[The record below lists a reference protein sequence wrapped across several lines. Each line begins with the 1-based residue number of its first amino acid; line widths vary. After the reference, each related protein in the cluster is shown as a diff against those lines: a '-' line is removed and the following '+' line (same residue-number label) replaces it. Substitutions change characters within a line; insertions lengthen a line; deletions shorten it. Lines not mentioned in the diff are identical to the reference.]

1 MTPRKVPAVPR
12 PLDDIRVIDLSS
24 GPAPGIA
31 TMILGDFGA
40 DVIKVERPGGDTM
53 RSLPNAP
60 MWLRGKRSVVLD
72 LTLPSEQARLHEL
85 VRGADVVVASFEPGH
100 ATALGADY
108 DTLRGVNPA
117 LIYCSHTGWGE
128 HGPYAGYPAYDHV
141 VAAKSGRMTSF
152 AGVAPRPGPA
162 FSYVQVGVH
171 GSAQAAAQGILAALM
186 AREVT
191 GQGQFVETS
200 LLRGH
205 LPYDMGALIREQL
218 AVRDPAGFGA
228 DPLADASRMPTLNYH
243 PVMAKDGWI
252 QLGNLLEHLF
262 YSYVTAAE
270 LFEFL
275 TDPKYAGQ
283 PASWPES
290 LREHAR
296 DQMLLRMQERTV
308 EEWMQAFRENGNV
321 AAEPYLTTQQG
332 IRHPDLL
339 LNGDVVETVH
349 PRLGKM
355 LQLGPVARLTETPGR
370 VASSEPLVGEHT
382 EEVFAE
388 SPRPAPRLRIPR
400 VPEPRHPLE
409 GVTVMELSTIIATPL
424 AATFLGDMGARV
436 IKVEPTGGDPYRVMG
451 AGPGAGIGASK
462 TNVAK
467 ESILVD
473 LKEPEG
479 QAIVQALLTKTDVVM
494 HNYRPGVPERLGI
507 GFADALRLNP
517 RIVYVSANGYGPDG
531 PGATRP
537 CAHPIPGAALG
548 GAYMQSGLG
557 HPLAKAEGLAQ
568 IREEARRL
576 MRANEVNPDPN
587 ASMTAATAAMLG
599 LYAARRLGVGQ
610 QVFVDMMGASAYANS
625 DDALWYEGKPERP
638 SLDADL
644 HGIGALYRLYPAK
657 DGSWVFLGVV
667 TEDEWRALCRGIG
680 RDALARDP
688 RFATHEAR
696 CANDAALVEEL
707 AAVFA
712 SDGADAWEARLIPEG
727 VGCVRADKQ
736 TVGAFWLNDPQS
748 AANGMAPEVDHMY
761 WERYRRHGPI
771 VTFDRMP
778 GAYRGGSIGGDS
790 TDSLLAELGYDA
802 SAIASLRARRLV
814 AGPLGS

>member
-1 MTPRKVPAVPR
+1 MIR

-40 DVIKVERPGGDTM
+40 DVIKVEAPGGDPM
-53 RSLPNAP
+53 RSMPNAP

-72 LTLPSEQARLHEL
+72 LTHASEQARLHEL
-85 VRGADVVVASFEPGH
+85 VRGADVVVASYPPG
-100 ATALGADY
+100 AASALGADCA
-108 DTLRGVNPA
+108 TLRGVNPS

-128 HGPYAGYPAYDHV
+128 SGPYAHYPVNDHL
-141 VAAKSGRMTSF
+141 VAAKSGRMRTF

-171 GSAQAAAQGILAALM
+171 GSAQAAAQGILGALM
-186 AREVT
+186 AREAT
-191 GQGQFVETS
+191 GEGQFVEAS

-218 AVRDPAGFGA
+218 AARDPAGFGA

-243 PVMAKDGWI
+243 PVMAKDGRWI

-275 TDPKYAGQ
+275 TDPRFQGQ
-283 PASWPES
+283 PASWSES

-296 DQMLLRMQERTV
+296 DQMLLRMQERTA
-308 EEWMQAFRENGNV
+308 EEWMEAFRENGNV
-321 AAEPYLTTQQG
+321 AAEPYLTTQEG
-332 IRHPDLL
+332 IRQPDLL

-349 PRLGKM
+349 PRLGRM

-370 VASSEPLVGEHT
+370 VASSEPLVGQHSA
-382 EEVFAE
+382 EVFDEA
-388 SPRPAPRLRIPR
+388 PRPAPRMR
-400 VPEPRHPLE
+400 VPRSPLPRHPLE

-436 IKVEPTGGDPYRVMG
+436 IKVEPTDGDPYRVMG

-473 LKEPEG
+473 LKGAEG
-479 QAIVQALLTKTDVVM
+479 QAIVRGLLAKTDIVM

-507 GFADALRLNP
+507 GFEDALQLNP

-548 GAYMQSGLG
+548 GAYMQSGVG
-557 HPLAKAEGLAQ
+557 HPLASAEGLAQ

-599 LYAARRLGVGQ
+599 LYASRRLGIGQ

-625 DDALWYEGKPERP
+625 DDALWYEGKPDRP
-638 SLDADL
+638 TLDADL
-644 HGIGALYRLYPAK
+644 FGLGALYRLYPAQ
-657 DGSWVFLGVV
+657 GGTWVFLGVV
-667 TEDEWRALCRGIG
+667 SEDEWRALCRGIG
-680 RDALARDP
+680 RDALASDP
-688 RFATHEAR
+688 RFATAEAR
-696 CANDAALVEEL
+696 AANEAALAEEL
-707 AAVFA
+707 GAVFA
-712 SDGADAWEARLIPEG
+712 SDGADAWETRLIALG
-727 VGCVRADKQ
+727 VGCVRADKDS
-736 TVGAFWLNDPQS
+736 VGTFFLNDPH
-748 AANGMAPEVDHMY
+748 ARANELAPEVDHMY
-761 WERYRRHGPI
+761 WGRYRRHGPI

-790 TDSLLAELGYDA
+790 TDSLLVELGYDA
-802 SAIASLRARRLV
+802 SAVADLRARRVV
-814 AGPLGS
+814 AGPLHS

>member
-1 MTPRKVPAVPR
+1 MTR

-40 DVIKVERPGGDTM
+40 DVIKVEAPGGDPM
-53 RSLPNAP
+53 RSMPNAP

-72 LTLPSEQARLHEL
+72 LTQPAEQARLHEL
-85 VRGADVVVASFEPGH
+85 VRGADVVVSSDVQPRAAER
-100 ATALGADY
+100 GADY
-108 DTLRGVNPA
+108 ETLRGVNPA
-117 LIYCSHTGWGE
+117 LVYCSHTGWGE
-128 HGPYAGYPAYDHV
+128 EGPLAGYPVYDHV
-141 VAAKSGRMTSF
+141 VAAKSGRMRSF
-152 AGVAPRPGPA
+152 AGVAPRPGPG

-171 GSAQAAAQGILAALM
+171 GSAQAAAQGVLAALM

-191 GQGQFVETS
+191 GEGQLVETS

-218 AVRDPAGFGA
+218 AARDPAGFGA

-243 PVMAKDGWI
+243 PVMTKDGRWI

-270 LFEFL
+270 LWELL
-275 TDPKYAGQ
+275 TDPRFAGQ
-283 PASWPES
+283 PASWSEA
-290 LREHAR
+290 LREYAR
-296 DQMLLRMQERTV
+296 DQMLLKMQERTA
-308 EEWMQAFRENGNV
+308 EEWMEAFRENGNV
-321 AAEPYLTTQQG
+321 AAEPYLTTQEG

-339 LNGDVVETVH
+339 INGDVVELEH

-370 VASSEPLVGEHT
+370 VANSEPLVGEHSDA
-382 EEVFAE
+382 VFAE
-388 SPRPAPRLRIPR
+388 APRPAPRLRIPR
-400 VPEPRHPLE
+400 SPEPRHPLE

-473 LKEPEG
+473 LKGAEG
-479 QAIVQALLTKTDVVM
+479 QAIVQALLAKTDVVM

-507 GFADALRLNP
+507 GFEDALRLNP
-517 RIVYVSANGYGPDG
+517 RIVYVSSNGYGPDG

-638 SLDADL
+638 TLDADL
-644 HGIGALYRLYPAK
+644 YGLGALYRLYPAK
-657 DGSWVFLGVV
+657 GDTWVFLGVV
-667 TEDEWRALCRGIG
+667 TEDEWRALCRGTG
-680 RDALARDP
+680 RDALASDP
-688 RFATHEAR
+688 RFATAEAR
-696 CANDAALVEEL
+696 AANDTALIEEL
-707 AAVFA
+707 TAVFA

-727 VGCVRADKQ
+727 VGCVRADKDS
-736 TVGAFWLNDPQS
+736 VGTFFLNAPHSQ
-748 AANGMAPEVDHMY
+748 ANELAPEVDHMY
-761 WERYRRHGPI
+761 WGKYRRHGPI

-802 SAIASLRARRLV
+802 SMVVDLRSRGIV
-814 AGPLGS
+814 AGPLKS

>member
-1 MTPRKVPAVPR
+1 VTR

-40 DVIKVERPGGDTM
+40 DVIKVEAPGGDPA
-53 RSLPNAP
+53 RALPNAP

-72 LTLPSEQARLHEL
+72 LTQPADQARLHDL
-85 VRGADVVVASFEPGH
+85 VRGADVVVASFEPGE
-100 ATALGADY
+100 AEPRAADY
-108 DTLRGVNPA
+108 ATLREITPS

-128 HGPYAGYPAYDHV
+128 HGPYAGYPVNDHLI
-141 VAAKSGRMTSF
+141 AAKTGRMRTF
-152 AGVAPRPGPA
+152 AGVAPRPGPG
-162 FSYVQVGVH
+162 FPYVQVGVH
-171 GSAQAAAQGILAALM
+171 GSAQAAAQGVLAALM

-191 GQGQFVETS
+191 GEGQLVETS

-218 AVRDPAGFGA
+218 SARDPEGFGP
-228 DPLADASRMPTLNYH
+228 DPLADATRMPTLNYH

-270 LFEFL
+270 LWEL
-275 TDPKYAGQ
+275 ITDPRFQGQ
-283 PASWPES
+283 PASWSES
-290 LREHAR
+290 LREYAR
-296 DQMLLRMQERTV
+296 DQMLLKMQERTV

-355 LQLGPVARLTETPGR
+355 FQLGPVARLTETPGH
-370 VASSEPLVGEHT
+370 VANSEPLVGEHT
-382 EEVFAE
+382 EQLLAE
-388 SPRPAPRLRIPR
+388 APRPAPRLRVPR
-400 VPEPRHPLE
+400 VPAPRHPLE
-409 GVTVMELSTIIATPL
+409 GVTVLELATIIATPM

-467 ESILVD
+467 ESILLD
-473 LKEPEG
+473 LKEPEA
-479 QAIVQALLTKTDVVM
+479 QAVVQALLAKSDVVM

-517 RIVYVSANGYGPDG
+517 RIVYVSSNGYGPDG

-548 GAYMQSGLG
+548 GAYMQAGLG
-557 HPLAKAEGLAQ
+557 HPLATAEGLAQ

-638 SLDADL
+638 TLDGELYGLNAL
-644 HGIGALYRLYPAK
+644 HRLYEAR
-657 DGSWVFLGVV
+657 GVTWLFLAAAS
-667 TEDEWRALCRGIG
+667 DPEWRALCRGLG
-680 RDALARDP
+680 RDALASDP
-688 RFATHEAR
+688 RFASSDAR
-696 CANDAALVEEL
+696 RANDAALIEEL

-712 SDGADAWEARLIPEG
+712 SDTADAWEARLIPAG
-727 VGCVRADKQ
+727 VGCVRADKEG
-736 TVGAFWLNDPQS
+736 VGSFFLNDPH
-748 AANGMAPEVDHMY
+748 AIANELAPEVDHAV
-761 WERYRRHGPI
+761 WGRYRRHGPI

-802 SAIASLRARRLV
+802 ASIADLRARGLV

>member
-1 MTPRKVPAVPR
+1 MTR

-24 GPAPGIA
+24 GPAPAIA

-40 DVIKVERPGGDTM
+40 DVIKVEPPGGDPA
-53 RSLPNAP
+53 RSMPSAP
-60 MWLRGKRSVVLD
+60 MLMRGKRSVVLD
-72 LTLPSEQARLHEL
+72 LPQAAEQARLHEL
-85 VRGADVVVASFEPGH
+85 VRGADVVVASFAPG
-100 ATALGADY
+100 TAQELGADY
-108 DTLRGVNPA
+108 DTLRGVNPS
-117 LIYCSHTGWGE
+117 LVYCSHTGWGE
-128 HGPYAGYPAYDHV
+128 RGPLAHYPVNDHL
-141 VAAKSGRMTSF
+141 VAAKSGRMRTF
-152 AGVAPRPGPA
+152 AGVHPRPGPGFA
-162 FSYVQVGVH
+162 YVQVGVH
-171 GSAQAAAQGILAALM
+171 GSAQAAAQGIIAALM

-191 GQGQFVETS
+191 GEGQFVETS

-218 AVRDPAGFGA
+218 AARDPAGFGA
-228 DPLADASRMPTLNYH
+228 DPLADAARMPTLNYH
-243 PVMAKDGWI
+243 PVMTKDGRWI

-275 TDPKYAGQ
+275 TDERFQGQ
-283 PASWPES
+283 PASWSES
-290 LREHAR
+290 LREYAR
-296 DQMLLRMQERTV
+296 DQMLLRMQERTA

-321 AAEPYLTTQQG
+321 AAEPYLTTQEG
-332 IRHPDLL
+332 IRQPDLL
-339 LNGDVVETVH
+339 VNGDVVETVH

-355 LQLGPVARLTETPGR
+355 LQLGPVARLTETPGV

-382 EEVFAE
+382 AEVFAE
-388 SPRPAPRLRIPR
+388 SPRPAPRLRMPHHP
-400 VPEPRHPLE
+400 VPRHPLE

-424 AATFLGDMGARV
+424 AATFLGDLGARV

-473 LKEPEG
+473 LKAPDG
-479 QAIVQALLTKTDVVM
+479 QAIVQSLLAQTDVVM

-507 GFADALRLNP
+507 GFQDALRLNP

-548 GAYMQSGLG
+548 GAFMQSGLG
-557 HPLAKAEGLAQ
+557 HPLQRAEGLAQ

-599 LYAARRLGVGQ
+599 LYASRRLGVGQ
-610 QVFVDMMGASAYANS
+610 EVFVDMMGASAYANS
-625 DDALWYEGKPERP
+625 DDALWYEGKPDRP
-638 SLDADL
+638 VLDGAL
-644 HGIGALYRLYPAK
+644 YGLGALYRLYPAQG
-657 DGSWVFLGVV
+657 DTWVFLVAQG
-667 TEDEWRALCRGIG
+667 DEEWSALCRALG
-680 RDALARDP
+680 RDGLASDE
-688 RFATHEAR
+688 RFATREAR
-696 CANDAALVEEL
+696 TANDAALIEEL
-707 AAVFA
+707 SAVFA
-712 SDGADAWEARLIPEG
+712 SDHADAWEARLIAAG
-727 VGCVRADKQ
+727 VGCVRADED
-736 TVGAFWLNDPQS
+736 TVGTFFLNDPQ
-748 AANGMAPEVDHMY
+748 AQANEMAPEVDHMY
-761 WERYRRHGPI
+761 WGRYRRHGPI

-802 SAIASLRARRLV
+802 SAIADLRGRRIV

>member
-1 MTPRKVPAVPR
+1 MPR

-40 DVIKVERPGGDTM
+40 DVIKVEAPGGDPQ
-53 RSLPNAP
+53 RALPNAP

-72 LTLPSEQARLHEL
+72 LAQVPDQARLHEL
-85 VRGADVVVASFEPGH
+85 ARGADVVVASFEPGQ
-100 ATALGADY
+100 AALSGADY
-108 DTLRGVNPA
+108 DTLRGINPA
-117 LIYCSHTGWGE
+117 LVYCSHTGWGE
-128 HGPYAGYPAYDHV
+128 RGPYAGYPVHDHV
-141 VAAKSGRMTSF
+141 VAAKSGRMRAF
-152 AGVAPRPGPA
+152 AGVAPRTGPA

-171 GSAQAAAQGILAALM
+171 GSAQAATQGILAALM
-186 AREVT
+186 AREAT
-191 GQGQFVETS
+191 GEGQLVETS

-218 AVRDPAGFGA
+218 AARDPAGFGA

-243 PVMAKDGWI
+243 PVLAKDGWI

-270 LFEFL
+270 LWELL
-275 TDPKYAGQ
+275 TDARFQGQ
-283 PASWPES
+283 PASWPEAT
-290 LREHAR
+290 REYAR
-296 DQMLLRMQERTV
+296 DQMLMRMQERTV
-308 EEWMQAFRENGNV
+308 EEWMQAFRDNGNV
-321 AAEPYLTTQQG
+321 AAEPYLSTQQG

-339 LNGDVVETVH
+339 LNGDVVETEH

-382 EEVFAE
+382 AEVFGEA
-388 SPRPAPRLRIPR
+388 PRPAPRLRVPR
-400 VPEPRHPLE
+400 LPVARHPLE
-409 GVTVMELSTIIATPL
+409 DVIVLELSTIIATPL
-424 AATFLGDMGARV
+424 AATFLADMGARV

-451 AGPGAGIGASK
+451 AGPGAGVGASK

-479 QAIVQALLTKTDVVM
+479 QAIVQALLAKSDVIM

-507 GFADALRLNP
+507 GFEDALRLNP
-517 RIVYVSANGYGPDG
+517 RIVYVSSNGYGPDG

-548 GAYMQSGLG
+548 GAFMQSGLG
-557 HPLAKAEGLAQ
+557 HPLMQAEGLAQ

-576 MRANEVNPDPN
+576 MRSNEVNPDPN
-587 ASMTAATAAMLG
+587 ASMTAATAALLG

-638 SLDADL
+638 TLDADL
-644 HGIGALYRLYPAK
+644 MGLNALYRLYPARG
-657 DGSWVFLGVV
+657 DSWVFLGVV
-667 TEDEWRALCRGIG
+667 TDEEWRALCRGLG
-680 RDALARDP
+680 RDALASDP
-688 RFATHEAR
+688 RFATSESRRAH
-696 CANDAALVEEL
+696 DGEL
-707 AAVFA
+707 IDELSGVFA

-727 VGCVRADKQ
+727 VGCVRADKD
-736 TVGAFWLNDPQS
+736 TAGTFFLRDPH
-748 AANGMAPEVDHMY
+748 AIDNELAPEVDHLV
-761 WERYRRHGPI
+761 WGRYRRHGPI

-790 TDSLLAELGYDA
+790 TDSLLLELGYDA
-802 SAIASLRARRLV
+802 SVVADLRARGLV